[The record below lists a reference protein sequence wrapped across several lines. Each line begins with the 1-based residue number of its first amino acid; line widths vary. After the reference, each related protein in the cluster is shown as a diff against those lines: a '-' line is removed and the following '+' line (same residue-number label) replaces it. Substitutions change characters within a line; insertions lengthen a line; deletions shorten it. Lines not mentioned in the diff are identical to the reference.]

1 MASNLVKKDKEG
13 WIIHPDY
20 HHVKLAPAQDP
31 ALIPDLQ
38 DYMIQAD
45 YGKKEILHAF
55 LGERTGRH
63 QTISPDENTMR
74 DASTG
79 RLCYYN

>member
-13 WIIHPDY
+13 RIIHPDY
-20 HHVKLAPAQDP
+20 HHVRLAPAQDP

-45 YGKKEILHAF
+45 YGKE
-55 LGERTGRH
+55 
-63 QTISPDENTMR
+63 
-74 DASTG
+74 
-79 RLCYYN
+79 

>member
-20 HHVKLAPAQDP
+20 HHVKLAPAQNP

-45 YGKKEILHAF
+45 YGKKEILHF
-55 LGERTGRH
+55 SGRKDWAPSDDFTRRKH
-63 QTISPDENTMR
+63 N
-74 DASTG
+74 AG
-79 RLCYYN
+79 RFYWTLVLL